1 MLHTEKA
8 SRFSTCNIEMLVRAC
23 GRGLQTQKESHIYV
37 DCCLCSWS
45 WYAWWSQEPI
55 SLVPRPSQIFNVIYK
70 QKSFSRTVLVLQP
83 VFFHMC
89 VLHVTYHK
97 QSWQFMITVTCDTC
111 MWRKRVGEQEQFMM
125 MSMDQ
130 PRTSLWKRA
139 FLLAGFSVCNIE
151 KLGGLGGELRAHE
164 SGTCL
169 NNIMW
174 NKVYGD
180 RFFYFCFLLFFF
192 SEAWVHGCSQPCPS
206 GYSRR

>member
-1 MLHTEKA
+1 
-8 SRFSTCNIEMLVRAC
+8 
-23 GRGLQTQKESHIYV
+23 
-37 DCCLCSWS
+37 
-45 WYAWWSQEPI
+45 
-55 SLVPRPSQIFNVIYK
+55 
-70 QKSFSRTVLVLQP
+70 
-83 VFFHMC
+83 
-89 VLHVTYHK
+89 
-97 QSWQFMITVTCDTC
+97 
-111 MWRKRVGEQEQFMM
+111 MM

-130 PRTSLWKRA
+130 PRTSLRKRA

-192 SEAWVHGCSQPCPS
+192 QKLEFMAALNLVPPAVLEGK
-206 GYSRR
+206 